1 MTNAV
6 YIMIVR
12 ALERLVSERAAESM
26 LRTALRDLKLSPDTV
41 SGADMQRVLS
51 GPLLT
56 RLSTVLP
63 HARAQQELISLSR
76 QLEATDVKAPTL
88 FTQPGPSASWEDHTH
103 TDVTATSW
111 TQMGLDVDDFEFE
124 DPDSALNSGAQSY
137 DLNSPLGQ
145 EELMQ
150 NLGRLSG
157 VQGVMVCR
165 ANGEVLRVRAIR
177 DPAGVGA
184 VVAASVLLFQQRTLR
199 LMSAE
204 LGGKTV
210 CVRPLGAYC
219 VAVIV
224 NSQSN
229 VGRLLVELQQLKA
242 AA

>member
-6 YIMIVR
+6 YTMIVR
-12 ALERLVSERAAESM
+12 ALGKLVSDRAAESM
-26 LRTALRDLKLSPDTV
+26 LRTALRDLRLSPDTV
-41 SGADMQRVLS
+41 TGSDMQRVLS
-51 GPLLT
+51 GPLLA

-63 HARAQQELISLSR
+63 QGRARQELLGLSR

-88 FTQPGPSASWEDHTH
+88 FTQPGPSASWEEHSDA
-103 TDVTATSW
+103 TATSW
-111 TQMGLDVDDFEFE
+111 DQLDLDVDDFEFD
-124 DPDSALNSGAQSY
+124 DPDSALTSTGQSY
-137 DLNSPLGQ
+137 DLDSPLGQ
-145 EELMQ
+145 EDLLQ
-150 NLGRLSG
+150 ALGRLSG

-177 DPAGVGA
+177 EAPGLGA
-184 VVAASVLLFQQRTLR
+184 VVAASALLFQQRTLR
-199 LMSAE
+199 LLSAE
-204 LGGKTV
+204 LGGRTV